1 MKKLLLSAW
10 LMMLSIAAMAQT
22 LVVEDKDGSMT
33 PYDTKQVSSVEFQ
46 ASPAGFTVNQEGKS
60 DKYEFANVK
69 GIATSPY
76 GITYQFESLNSP
88 QYIDERGYANPAFK
102 LTSTI
107 QGYSNVTLKPL
118 TVSFKGDGFQTIM
131 NQVTERDGTVKADV
145 YVSDIYTFSEG
156 IVTATYAGQGVNVSA
171 QCVVKGMEWQSYT
184 LTCTNTPQFIDA
196 DGNGSLTFR
205 LTGIGAE
212 KGGTSKTYDI
222 PNATVHFTCTEG
234 TCDQTATTDHYGKVT
249 VNFKTD
255 DPENFKKST
264 ITASF
269 ERFGK
274 KAEAEGIVYGQ
285 PTYTLTCTNS
295 PQEISA
301 TGYASFTFNLTATT
315 GEETRPVQDAELKFS
330 ATNGEWEYPYNSA
343 GLQKKTDKDGNIKV
357 EFDVKTLDLLD
368 FTEGA
373 ITATFEKDGKT
384 YTATGQVIEDLE
396 WTYELQT
403 LNDEQTI
410 YSDGTAVDSYTFIA
424 TAKDKEGREE
434 DIPVPGVTINFTTT
448 SGTCTPSAVTEKK
461 LLGVVDADV
470 NFKTDDV
477 LNFEGATIT
486 GTCEYKGNTYEATTT
501 VLPLDW
507 TYKLTCKNSGQTIDE
522 EGKATL
528 QFQLKATTEG
538 VNSDNWSKIDELE
551 MFVPKATVNFASSE
565 GSCSPVSGVTDEAGM
580 VEVVFQASDPKTFE
594 EGTVTATY
602 VKGAKIT
609 TGEGEVKGDPEA
621 FVDPCD
627 TGDADLNKANL
638 MDNSYVIKNKTTGE
652 EQVRNYDPTWSEW
665 RKDGKDFISFYLE
678 DADEN
683 GMTQGD
689 AWGHLPWNIVNV
701 VKALTGQS
709 FEKSPGGKFGFGV
722 YVKDCQLNANF
733 AAFTDKSGTGMATE
747 GNLKPESKI
756 MIRKPCNTK
765 KEASAKMR
773 RAPGEEEEYTGEY
786 ELLFYLVFQ
795 NQTYNYETDQ
805 MEYGDEYEV
814 YGKGTMKMHEPVI
827 TSMQL
832 SSESQ
837 YLKVGESTKV
847 NVDGYYEEEAQWD
860 WSDVQIAG
868 QSADYSSA
876 YDGADEGF
884 FTWDA
889 ATQTLTSVKPND
901 NKSVYVVF
909 SLKSKPSVKSAMTI
923 ATGEGWKYTMI
934 KVGPEEQEVSPGYY
948 CSYYV
953 EDWAPRESEDEEFDD
968 AAIEIDPE
976 SDPDGNFRYVHYNG
990 RYSARLYV
998 YRSDAAPGEYNIR
1011 FRLKSDHSV
1020 GCTMKITIKKKGD
1033 E

>member
-10 LMMLSIAAMAQT
+10 LMMLSIAAIAQT
-22 LVVEDKDGSMT
+22 LVVEGKDGSMT
-33 PYDTKQVSSVEFQ
+33 PYDTKQVSSVDFQ
-46 ASPAGFTVNQEGKS
+46 ASPPGFTVNQEGKS

-69 GIATSPY
+69 GIATSPN
-76 GITYQFESLNSP
+76 GISYHLECTNSP
-88 QYIDERGYANPAFK
+88 QYITLEGKAYPEFK
-102 LTSTI
+102 FTRTV
-107 QGYSNVTLKPL
+107 QGYSHVMPFSGATLNFSGNGIKFIKSSDKTSYGVVEAFA
-118 TVSFKGDGFQTIM
+118 TV
-131 NQVTERDGTVKADV
+131 E
-145 YVSDIYTFSEG
+145 DIYTFTEG
-156 IVTATYAGQGVNVSA
+156 VVTATYADQGVNVSA
-171 QCVVKGMEWQSYT
+171 QCAVKGLEWQSYT
-184 LTCTNTPQFIDA
+184 LTCTNSPQFIDA
-196 DGNGSLTFR
+196 EGNGSLTFQ

-234 TCDQTATTDHYGKVT
+234 TCDQTATTDNLGKVT
-249 VNFKTD
+249 VNFHTD

-274 KAEAEGIVYGQ
+274 KAEAEGIVYGL

-295 PQEISA
+295 PQEIDA
-301 TGYASFTFNLTATT
+301 DGDAFLTFNLTATT
-315 GEETRPVQDAELKFS
+315 GEETAPVQGATLNFS
-330 ATNGEWEYPYNSA
+330 ATNGKWDYTVHGSQTQE
-343 GLQKKTDKDGNIKV
+343 DGNIELKFSV
-357 EFDVKTLDLLD
+357 GETDLLN
-368 FTEGA
+368 FTEGSL
-373 ITATFEKDGKT
+373 TATFEKDGKT
-384 YTATGQVIEDLE
+384 YTATGQVTGNLE
-396 WTYELQT
+396 WILELNPFPSEKQ
-403 LNDEQTI
+403 I
-410 YSDGTAVDSYTFIA
+410 YSDGTTNGAFTLIA
-424 TAKDKEGREE
+424 TVTDKEGGESQFS
-434 DIPVPGVTINFTTT
+434 IPGITVNCTTT
-448 SGTCTPSAVTEKK
+448 SGTCTPFAVAGE
-461 LLGVVDADV
+461 DEEFARFD
-470 NFKTDDV
+470 FQTDDI
-477 LNFEGATIT
+477 LNFEGATVT
-486 GTCEYKGNTYEATTT
+486 GTCEYKGKTYEGTFK

-507 TYKLTCKNSGQTIDE
+507 EYILTCKNSGQTIDK

-528 QFQLKATTEG
+528 QFQLMASTTANLAGTATTD
-538 VNSDNWSKIDELE
+538 VIE
-551 MFVPKATVNFASSE
+551 MSVPKATVSFAASE

-709 FEKSPGGKFGFGV
+709 FEKSPGGKFGLGV

-756 MIRKPCNTK
+756 LIRKPCNTK

-805 MEYGDEYEV
+805 MEDGDEYEV

-847 NVDGYYEEEAQWD
+847 NVDEYYEEEAQWD

-909 SLKSKPSVKSAMTI
+909 SLKSRPSCKSAMTI

-948 CSYYV
+948 CSYHI

-968 AAIEIDPE
+968 SAIEIDPE

-998 YRSDAAPGEYNIR
+998 YRSDAEPGEYNIR

-1020 GCTMKITIKKKGD
+1020 GCTMKITIKGR

>member
-1 MKKLLLSAW
+1 MRKLFLLSIA
-10 LMMLSIAAMAQT
+10 LVLSIAAMAQT
-22 LVVEDKDGSMT
+22 IIVEGKDGSAT
-33 PYDTKQVSSVEFQ
+33 PYDANQVSSVDFQ

-69 GIATSPY
+69 GIATSPN
-76 GITYQFESLNSP
+76 GITYTLTCTDSPTQINADNEGSLTFVLTQSWRFLGETSTLPLSDYGIEQNSDEFTTKVSSSLPRTNKDGKAYVTFMAKDIVNLTRGTVTATCTVHGMTLTAQGTVMGLDWTYELRCINSP
-88 QYIDERGYANPAFK
+88 QYID
-102 LTSTI
+102 
-107 QGYSNVTLKPL
+107 
-118 TVSFKGDGFQTIM
+118 
-131 NQVTERDGTVKADV
+131 
-145 YVSDIYTFSEG
+145 
-156 IVTATYAGQGVNVSA
+156 
-171 QCVVKGMEWQSYT
+171 
-184 LTCTNTPQFIDA
+184 A
-196 DGNGSLTFR
+196 DGNAAVTFE
-205 LTGIGAE
+205 LWG
-212 KGGTSKTYDI
+212 KGTDQWGKSEMYEI
-222 PNATVHFTCTEG
+222 PNATVNFTCTEG
-234 TCDQTATTDHYGKVT
+234 KCDETATTDRNGRVT

-255 DPENFKKST
+255 DPENFKKSI
-264 ITASF
+264 ITATCEF
-269 ERFGK
+269 RGK
-274 KAEAEGIVYGQ
+274 NATQAEGIVYGL
-285 PTYTLTCTNS
+285 PTYTLTCTDS
-295 PQEISA
+295 PQEID
-301 TGYASFTFNLTATT
+301 ASGDAYLTFNLTATL
-315 GEETRPVQDAELKFS
+315 GEETRPVEG
-330 ATNGEWEYPYNSA
+330 ATLNFTAINGECNES
-343 GLQKKTDKDGNIKV
+343 KKTDAEGNAEV
-357 EFDVKTLDLLD
+357 NFEAADLLE
-368 FTEGA
+368 FTEGSL
-373 ITATFEKDGKT
+373 TATFEKDGKT
-384 YTATGQVIEDLE
+384 YTATGQVTGNLE
-396 WTYELQT
+396 WTLELNPVPSEKQ
-403 LNDEQTI
+403 I
-410 YSDGTAVDSYTFIA
+410 YSDGTTNGAFTLIA
-424 TAKDKEGREE
+424 TVTDKEGGESQFL
-434 DIPVPGVTINFTTT
+434 IPGITVNCTTT
-448 SGTCTPSAVTEKK
+448 SGTCTPSAVAGE
-461 LLGVVDADV
+461 DEEFADFV
-470 NFKTDDV
+470 FQTDDI
-477 LNFEGATIT
+477 LNFEGATVT
-486 GTCEYKGNTYEATTT
+486 GTCEYKGKTYEGTFK

-507 TYKLTCKNSGQTIDE
+507 DYILTCKNSGQTIDK

-528 QFQLKATTEG
+528 QFQLEASTTANLAGTATTIIQMS
-538 VNSDNWSKIDELE
+538 V
-551 MFVPKATVNFASSE
+551 VPKATVSFAASE

-580 VEVVFQASDPKTFE
+580 VEVVFLASDPKTFE

-602 VKGAKIT
+602 VKGAKT
-609 TGEGEVKGDPEA
+609 VTGEGEVKGDPEA

-638 MDNSYVIKNKTTGE
+638 MDNSYVIKNKKTGE
-652 EQVRNYDPTWSEW
+652 EQVRDYAPTWSEW

-709 FEKSPGGKFGFGV
+709 FENSPGGKFGLGV

-733 AAFTDKSGTGMATE
+733 AAFTGESGTGIATE

-795 NQTYNYETDQ
+795 NQTYNRETGE
-805 MEYGDEYEV
+805 MEDGDEYEV
-814 YGKGTMKMHEPVI
+814 YGKGTMKMHEPVL
-827 TSMQL
+827 TSMRL

-868 QSADYSSA
+868 QSTNYSEA
-876 YDGADEGF
+876 YDGVDEGF

-889 ATQTLTSVKPND
+889 ATQTLTSVKSNNNED
-901 NKSVYVVF
+901 VYVVF
-909 SLKSKPSVKSAMTI
+909 SLMSRPSCKSAMTI

-968 AAIEIDPE
+968 SAIEIDPE
-976 SDPDGNFRYVHYNG
+976 SDPDGNFHYVHYNG

-998 YRSDAAPGEYNIR
+998 YRSDAAPGEYNLR
-1011 FRLKSDHSV
+1011 LRLKSNHDV
-1020 GCTMKITIKKKGD
+1020 GCTMKITIKGR